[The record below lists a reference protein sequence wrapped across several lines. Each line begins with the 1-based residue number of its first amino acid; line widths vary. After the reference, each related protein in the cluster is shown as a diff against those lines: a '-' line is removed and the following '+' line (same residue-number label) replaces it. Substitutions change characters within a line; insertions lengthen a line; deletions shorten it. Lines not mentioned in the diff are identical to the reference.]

1 MMADFEMSLSG
12 EELPEEV
19 IRSALARAMLA
30 AHGAQIDTARGELTL
45 RVTGIDWWDI
55 ALNTQILIDAEWGG
69 DENDALVAF
78 DFGSGEW
85 AVVRFDLLGRQ
96 VLTAIV
102 PMNEQD
108 EQFRQLIR
116 SWIWENGWPRG
127 QFPHAFA
134 STAVGEAWL
143 CRELVV
149 AMRGNGPE
157 LADTIER
164 AGEARLDQHA
174 AYELWDHAVVIEGD
188 GPPFELFTWDARGVD
203 GAFANWQQGRTIS
216 WDDTGQPLQTD
227 DPLRLWLVCQ
237 YLTIS

>member
-1 MMADFEMSLSG
+1 MMADFDISMSG

-19 IRSALARAMLA
+19 VRSALARALISS
-30 AHGAQIDTARGELTL
+30 HGARVDTAGGDLLL
-45 RVTGIDWWDI
+45 RVTGIDWWDF
-55 ALNTQILIDAEWGG
+55 AVDTQILIDAEWGG
-69 DENDALVAF
+69 DESDALVAF

-96 VLTAIV
+96 VLTAVV
-102 PMNEQD
+102 PASEQD

-127 QFPHAFA
+127 HFPQALA

-157 LADTIER
+157 LESVIDR
-164 AGEARLDQHA
+164 AGESQLDQLA
-174 AYELWDHAVVIEGD
+174 ALELWDHAVVVDGD
-188 GPPFELFTWDARGVD
+188 GPTAELFAWEARGID
-203 GAFANWQQGRTIS
+203 GTFAAWQDELHIS
-216 WDDTGQPLQTD
+216 WDDTGQPLQPQD
-227 DPLRLWLVCQ
+227 ALRLWLVCQ